1 MTCCICH
8 GASLEPRFP
17 REKWSYLL
25 CKACGHA
32 QLSPWESAQQLDEF
46 YEESYF
52 VNSSTGG
59 YSNYVQDE
67 ALHRLNAKDR
77 LKHVAAAGGKG
88 GRLLDVG
95 CAAGF
100 FLDVAQHSTP
110 AWDVI
115 GMDCSAWARNT
126 VREKFGI
133 TAYGSL
139 AEVKEK
145 ESTPFQAV
153 TMFQVLE
160 HIPDAREALKEVA
173 GLLAD
178 RGGLVIET
186 WDRESLVARLFGNH
200 WQQITPP
207 SVLHLFSRR
216 SLKQLV
222 EECGFTDVKIRA
234 SGKRVSVGFVGNLLH
249 KKYPRLLAPLG
260 WLTSRAWIRD
270 WSAIYA
276 LGDLVTLTARKA

>member
-8 GASLEPRFP
+8 GESLQPRFP
-17 REKWSYLL
+17 RGKWSYQL
-25 CKACGHA
+25 CSSCGHA
-32 QLSPWESAQQLDEF
+32 RLSPWEVAEQLDEF

-52 VNSSTGG
+52 VDSSTGG

-77 LKHVAAAGGKG
+77 LRHVAAAGGKG

-100 FLDVAQHSTP
+100 FLDEAQKSTP
-110 AWDVI
+110 RWDVV
-115 GMDCSAWARNT
+115 GMDCSGWAR
-126 VREKFGI
+126 RIAQERFGI
-133 TAYGSL
+133 KSYGSL
-139 AEVKEK
+139 AEVKQQEQQ
-145 ESTPFQAV
+145 PFQAV

-160 HIPDAREALKEVA
+160 HIPSPEEALREVA
-173 GLLAD
+173 ACLDEHGA
-178 RGGLVIET
+178 LVIET
-186 WDRESLVARLFGNH
+186 WDRESLVARMFGNH

-216 SLKQLV
+216 SLKRLV
-222 EECGFTDVKIRA
+222 EACGFTDVKIRA